1 MNRQGHSGMISAY
14 VMINTQKLNEQDII
28 NKIKSEN
35 NIKEVYQVSG
45 VYNFVIR
52 VEESD
57 IEALKRTII
66 DKIKK
71 ETSIQSTMTLIVND
85 KNG

>member
-1 MNRQGHSGMISAY
+1 MISAY